1 MTTSSIISQTDQ
13 KQLRASDPKAS
24 AFVSANAG
32 SGKTYVLVRRIL
44 RLLLEGADPSRIL
57 ALTYTTAAAANMS
70 IRVFVELS
78 EWVGLSDDI
87 LKSKIREIIH
97 SEITPEKLKLARQ
110 LFSRAVETPGGLKIQ
125 TIHAFCERV
134 LHLFPLEANIPAN
147 FEIVNDATQAALK
160 AITRSKIISELSS
173 DSHDPLFNS
182 VSLLIDLVSEQSLD
196 AILNLVVTA
205 TQNNN
210 GLFKEPYP
218 LKQLFQRMRNYLNI
232 SDKFSVSDIWAEIHA
247 NRLNEQEC
255 TEIGK
260 ILLESSSNDQ
270 KIGNLLIESAKYEF
284 GEEWKRFY
292 LPAFLTAEMER
303 RSDRIFITNYIRRKY
318 PDLYRRLL
326 VERDRVFDLLDKIRS
341 NEAFDRTQALLEVT
355 HRFLDRYEAEKLALG
370 LLDFDDLILRTKELL
385 SRTGSQWVLYK
396 LDNGIEHVLLD
407 EAQDTSP
414 DQWEILKLL
423 TEDFYSGES
432 SKRGIRTIF
441 AVGDPKQSIYS
452 FQGAEPKAF
461 SKNRT
466 YFENKVGALSD
477 GREVLR
483 KLFHDEKLT
492 VSFRSTPDILF
503 AVDKVFS
510 SAENYRGL
518 DFEAEPTV
526 HSSQRMLDPGLVEI
540 WQPITTV
547 KKELNENWD
556 APLDQTDNSSPAV
569 LLANQ
574 LSDHIKSLTDP
585 NSRERIFEHNR
596 SQRRIVP
603 GDIIV
608 LVRTRG
614 SLFDALIRSFK
625 EKGLP
630 VAGADRLDL
639 NEHIAVMDLIALG
652 KSVITPEDDLTLATL
667 LKSPLIG
674 FSEDDLMQLAAER
687 SGSLASA
694 LFEDTSKEIFKK
706 ARSTYENFLNA
717 SKGKGPFSFY
727 SFVLGACGGRRL
739 FRSRFGSE
747 ADDVIDEFLSLAL
760 EYENSQSSS
769 LLRFI
774 DSFSSSNLTVKRDMD
789 SGRNQIRVM
798 TVHGAKGLEAPI
810 VYLPDTFGNSVDK
823 QKLDPIFNLGSSSE
837 DYVPIWSPSK
847 STDSK
852 IIAELREKACVKES
866 EEHKRLL
873 YVAMTRARD
882 RLYIAGYH
890 TKKNRPKDCW
900 YSIIDTALSD
910 DMVEVVD
917 GSAPI
922 GAKRLQLKPFP
933 TIEPVASSAPIDEI
947 IEVPQWLMTA
957 PPHEEPSLG
966 VLRPSEALE
975 FTPSSAKGADTS
987 LSPNARRR
995 GILIHKL
1002 LEYLPEIPDARRSLA
1017 ALDYLKVQASALS
1030 PEEHNEII
1038 ECAVKTLNLLNI
1050 SAFFSKDSRA
1060 EIDIAGELRRE
1071 GKPTRQVRGTIDR
1084 IAVTEDTVFI
1094 ADFKTTASPPRSVDE
1109 IPDHIIA
1116 QLAIYGSLVSSMFPD
1131 KKIRCFVIY
1140 TSGPEAIE
1148 LPVEIVTRALS
1159 IIE

>member
-1 MTTSSIISQTDQ
+1 MTRSNIVSQTDQ
-13 KQLRASDPKAS
+13 KQARASDPKAS

-32 SGKTYVLVRRIL
+32 SGKTYILVRRIL
-44 RLLLEGADPSRIL
+44 RLLLEGTDPSRIL

-70 IRVFVELS
+70 IRVFAELS
-78 EWVGLSDDI
+78 EWVGITDEA
-87 LKSKIREIIH
+87 LKSKIKQFIH
-97 SEITPEKLKLARQ
+97 SEIDPEKLKLARQ

-125 TIHAFCERV
+125 TIHAFCERI
-134 LHLFPLEANIPAN
+134 LHLFPFEANIPAN
-147 FEIVNDATQAALK
+147 FEIINESTQATLK
-160 AITRSKIISELSS
+160 AITCNNIISELSS
-173 DSHDPLFNS
+173 DARNPLFNY
-182 VSLLIDLVSEQSLD
+182 VSLLVDLVSEQGFDTLLSL
-196 AILNLVVTA
+196 AMKA
-205 TQNNN
+205 TQNKNYVI
-210 GLFKEPYP
+210 KEPNF
-218 LKQLFQRMRNYLNI
+218 LKQLFQRMKVSLGL
-232 SDKFSVSDIWAEIHA
+232 SDNLSITDIWSDIHA
-247 NRLNEQEC
+247 NCIKEQEC
-255 TEIGK
+255 SEIGD
-260 ILLESSSNDQ
+260 ILLSSSSNNQ
-270 KIGNLLIESAKYEF
+270 KIGRLLIESAKYEF
-284 GEEWKRFY
+284 GEEWKNFY

-303 RSDRIFITNYIRRKY
+303 RSDRGFITNDVRGKY
-318 PDLYRRLL
+318 PGLYQRLL
-326 VERDRVFDLLDKIRS
+326 AERDRIFDLLDKIRS
-341 NEAFDRTQALLEVT
+341 IEAFARTQALLAVT
-355 HRFLDRYEAEKLALG
+355 HYFLNQYETEKLTRG

-385 SRTGSQWVLYK
+385 SCTGSQWVLYK
-396 LDNGIEHVLLD
+396 LDNGIEHILLD

-423 TEDFYSGES
+423 TDEFHVGAS
-432 SKRGIRTIF
+432 SKRGIRTLF

-461 SKNRT
+461 SINRKYFKNR
-466 YFENKVGALSD
+466 VGSVSNSSELA
-477 GREVLR
+477 RQ
-483 KLFHDEKLT
+483 LFHDEKLT
-492 VSFRSTPDILF
+492 VSFRSTPEILF

-510 SAENYRGL
+510 SADNYRGL
-518 DFEAEPTV
+518 DYESEPTV

-540 WQPITTV
+540 WQPVTTI
-547 KKELNENWD
+547 KKEPNENWA

-574 LSDHIKSLTDP
+574 LSDHIKYLTDP
-585 NSRERIFEHNR
+585 NSRERIFEQKR
-596 SQRRIVP
+596 PQRRISP

-614 SLFDALIRSFK
+614 SLFDALIRSLK

-910 DMVEVVD
+910 DIVEVVD

-1002 LEYLPEIPDARRSLA
+1002 LEYLPEIPDVRRSLA
-1017 ALDYLKVQASALS
+1017 ALDYLKVQASELS
-1030 PEEHNEII
+1030 PGEHNEII
-1038 ECAVKTLNLLNI
+1038 ESAIKTLNLLDI
-1050 SAFFSKDSRA
+1050 SALFSKDSRA

-1094 ADFKTTASPPRSVDE
+1094 ADFKTTASPPRSADE

-1116 QLAIYGSLVSSMFPD
+1116 QLAIYGSLVSNMFPA